1 MLIDWFTVVAQI
13 INFLVLVALLKRFL
27 WGRLVHAIDEREK
40 RVADRLSSA
49 EETKKQAEQQ
59 MEQIRSQKL
68 ELNQKRDLMIA
79 EAKRDADALKNE
91 MMQEVREAVRQQES
105 KWHEDLEHERAN
117 FLNVVRRRAATE
129 ILGVV
134 RRALADL
141 ASSDVQH
148 CAIEAFLDKLRT
160 VDVAALR
167 DLSNGELAVRSAQ
180 EIPGETREK
189 IQKVLQE
196 RLGAAVRLKFERA
209 AEMSWGIELRGKGR
223 RIGWNPESYLDS
235 LQENLKD
242 ALERRAEEAYR
253 PTVR

>member
-13 INFLVLVALLKRFL
+13 INFIVLVALLKRFL

-49 EETKKQAEQQ
+49 GETKKQAEQQ
-59 MEQIRSQKL
+59 MEQIRSQGREL
-68 ELNQKRDLMIA
+68 EQKRGLMIA

-91 MMQEVREAVRQQES
+91 LTQEVREAVRQQEL

-129 ILGVV
+129 ILEIV

-148 CAIEAFLDKLRT
+148 CAIEAFLEKLRT
-160 VDVAALR
+160 VDVAELR

-180 EIPGETREK
+180 EIPEDTREK
-189 IQKVLQE
+189 VQRVLEE
-196 RLGAAVRLKFERA
+196 RLGAAVRLTFERA
-209 AEMSWGIELRGKGR
+209 PEMSWGIELRGKGR

-242 ALERRAEEAYR
+242 ALERRAE
-253 PTVR
+253 